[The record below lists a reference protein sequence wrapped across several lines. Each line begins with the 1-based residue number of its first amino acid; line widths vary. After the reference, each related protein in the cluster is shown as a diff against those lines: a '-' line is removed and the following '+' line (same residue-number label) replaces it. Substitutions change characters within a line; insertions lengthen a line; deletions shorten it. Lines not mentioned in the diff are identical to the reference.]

1 MEQLRQLE
9 RHSEEGAG
17 RLLAFL
23 QGHLSFLK
31 LILSHARV
39 SGRVRGRSDAQV
51 AIQQACGGLDFLRAQ
66 GLVHNDVKPDNIFL
80 KEESAQCAPF
90 RFKAGARIQ

>member
-1 MEQLRQLE
+1 MQLRQLE
-9 RHSEEGAG
+9 QHSEEGGG

-23 QGHLSFLK
+23 QGHLSFLE

-51 AIQQACGGLDFLRAQ
+51 AIQQACEGLYFLHDKR
-66 GLVHNDVKPDNIFL
+66 LVHNAVKPENIFL
-80 KEESAQCAPF
+80 KDESTQCAPF
-90 RFKAGARIQ
+90 RCKASARIR